1 MLQGVLALG
10 LGDGDADLLLLLVAL
25 QLGHGLGS
33 QLAIPPDNG
42 EAILKRF
49 LCALLPLLDLAH
61 VHLLGAAV
69 LDLVL
74 KNLLVH
80 RRDRDLHADP
90 SIFGDTLE
98 LEAGF
103 TNLAKFQVIIYKNRK
118 PLELRVVSFQT

>member
-49 LCALLPLLDLAH
+49 LCALLSLLDLAH
-61 VHLLGAAV
+61 VLLLGAAV

-90 SIFGDTLE
+90 SIFRDTLE

-103 TNLAKFQVIIYKNRK
+103 TNLPKLQMTIYKNRK
-118 PLELRVVSFQT
+118 PLELQVVSFQT